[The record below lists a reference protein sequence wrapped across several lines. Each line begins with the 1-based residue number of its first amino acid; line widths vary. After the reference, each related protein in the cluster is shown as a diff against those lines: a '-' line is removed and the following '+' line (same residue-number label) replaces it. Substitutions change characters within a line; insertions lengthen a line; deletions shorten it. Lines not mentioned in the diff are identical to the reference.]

1 MTVPSGKRLPFS
13 EPSITTA
20 QKKTRFVMVVVAATD
35 ERLLGLDPSPL
46 DKGIVFRGEV
56 LRAINGEQKVV

>member
-1 MTVPSGKRLPFS
+1 LPFS

-20 QKKTRFVMVVVAATD
+20 QKKTRFVMEAVVAAD
-35 ERLLGLDPSPL
+35 EWLLGLDPSPFAR
-46 DKGIVFRGEV
+46 GIVFLGDV